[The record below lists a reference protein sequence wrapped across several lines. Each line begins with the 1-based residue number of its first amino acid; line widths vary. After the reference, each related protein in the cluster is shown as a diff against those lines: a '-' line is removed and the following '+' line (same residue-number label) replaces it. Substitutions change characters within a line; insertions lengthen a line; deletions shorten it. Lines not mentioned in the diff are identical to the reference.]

1 MKITISS
8 YIVINCLRSVIKGK
22 FKKHSRGKKTIMYR
36 GTKKRMRAEVSSEK
50 LQSKRQQNIFKGLKK
65 NTIT

>member
-1 MKITISS
+1 M
-8 YIVINCLRSVIKGK
+8 IKGK
-22 FKKHSRGKKTIMYR
+22 FKKHSGGKKTIMYR